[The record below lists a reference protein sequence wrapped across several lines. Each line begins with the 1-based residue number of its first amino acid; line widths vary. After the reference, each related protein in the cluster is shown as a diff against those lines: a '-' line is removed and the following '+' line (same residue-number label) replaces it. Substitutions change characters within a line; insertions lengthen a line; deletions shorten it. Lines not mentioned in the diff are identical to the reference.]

1 MAMGLPW
8 GWTRNV
14 AAWQRNEIRVPLAL
28 EALPEKGMIIQLNLR
43 PKLAH
48 GDHKGPI
55 LIPRVTS
62 DTTSGSKSTI
72 WFTSFSLRDSHLS
85 QLSLF

>member
-1 MAMGLPW
+1 MAMGLDTNC
-8 GWTRNV
+8 GSVAEKRNP
-14 AAWQRNEIRVPLAL
+14 EIRVPLAL
-28 EALPEKGMIIQLNLR
+28 ETLPKKGMIIQLNLR
-43 PKLAH
+43 PKLAGY

-85 QLSLF
+85 LSLF